1 VFALFMAGV
10 PLGGNSTGVLTSPV
24 SLGVIA
30 GLVIGKPVG
39 ILLSVWLAI
48 KSGRAALPADLRW
61 GHLLGASM
69 LAGVGFTMSIFI
81 SNLAFPLDEA
91 LIAQA
96 KLGVLLASVL
106 AGVIGFVILKKTLPA
121 VSE

>member
-1 VFALFMAGV
+1 MAGV